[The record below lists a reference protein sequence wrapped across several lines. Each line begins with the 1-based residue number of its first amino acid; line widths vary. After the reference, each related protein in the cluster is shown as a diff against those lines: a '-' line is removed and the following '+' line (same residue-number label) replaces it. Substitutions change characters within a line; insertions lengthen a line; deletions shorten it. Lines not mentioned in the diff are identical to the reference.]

1 MATDRAKLPRFA
13 LIKQYLQSQIES
25 GDWPIGTCT
34 PSENELAASFSVSRM
49 TARRALQELA
59 DEGMLSR
66 IPGQGSF
73 VAKPE
78 KKLASIDIYDQL
90 KQAQADGTYS
100 NRLISLDSVV
110 ADQQMADLMHLGLGD
125 NIDRLVIVHLH
136 KNNPVQWQQLSINPV
151 LAPAIGKQKFN
162 RISPDDYLE
171 WVSPSTS
178 EEHQLM
184 AVLPSAGQR
193 RELALLDQT
202 ACLRLTRRS
211 WSGPQVRSLSIATYP
226 SAHYNLGVNLLDT
239 SQ

>member
-1 MATDRAKLPRFA
+1 MVSDKAKLPRFA

-25 GDWPIGTCT
+25 GDWPIGTRT

-59 DEGMLSR
+59 DKGLLAR
-66 IPGQGSF
+66 VPGQGSF

-78 KKLASIDIYDQL
+78 TKPPNINIHDQL
-90 KQAQADGTYS
+90 VQAKTDGTYS
-100 NRLISLDSVV
+100 NRLISLNSVA
-110 ADQQMADLMHLGLGD
+110 ADQQMANLMHIALGD
-125 NIDRLVIVHLH
+125 HVDCLVMVHLQ
-136 KNNPVQWQQLSINPV
+136 NNRPVQWQKLSINPV

-184 AVLPSAGQR
+184 AVLPSASQR
-193 RELALLDQT
+193 RELALQDQT
-202 ACLRLTRRS
+202 ACLQLTRRS
-211 WSGPQVRSLSIATYP
+211 WSGRQVRSLSITTSP
-226 SAHYNLGVNLLDT
+226 SAHYRLGVNLLDA
-239 SQ
+239 SR